1 MAYKTNTAT
10 KKAEKTEPKA
20 PTYRAY
26 HVTEGAEGQ
35 KARWSQIGAFFAHG
49 DGEGG
54 TLLIDLLPI
63 GFDGRIV
70 LRSPKER
77 EQE

>member
-1 MAYKTNTAT
+1 VRG
-10 KKAEKTEPKA
+10 ED
-20 PTYRAY
+20 
-26 HVTEGAEGQ
+26 GQ

-70 LRSPKER
+70 LRAPKER
-77 EQE
+77 DEA

>member
-1 MAYKTNTAT
+1 MAYKTTT
-10 KKAEKTEPKA
+10 TSKKPEKPEAKG

-26 HVTEGAEGQ
+26 HVVQGEEGQ

-54 TLLIDLLPI
+54 TLILDLVPI
-63 GFDGRIV
+63 GFDGRVV
-70 LRSPKER
+70 LRAPKPTE
-77 EQE
+77 E